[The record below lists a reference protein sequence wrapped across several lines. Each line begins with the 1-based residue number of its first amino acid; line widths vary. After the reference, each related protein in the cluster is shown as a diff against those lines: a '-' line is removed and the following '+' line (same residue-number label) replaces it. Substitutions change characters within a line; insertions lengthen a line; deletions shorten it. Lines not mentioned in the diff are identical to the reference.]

1 MIFGAGAQLMFLFSL
16 KLLVL
21 ALFYQLIT
29 ELLTALRQGSNVST
43 QASKDSVPPDIASPV
58 HPVILQRDTSASPT
72 GAGSPTASGRVMAVA
87 SPKRLST
94 ANLARDP
101 RTGKGVQYYLC
112 TVLSTIDYCCLKN
125 TLCLKVMYNIAEKTE
140 FTPRF
145 LLL

>member
-1 MIFGAGAQLMFLFSL
+1 MFN
-16 KLLVL
+16 
-21 ALFYQLIT
+21 QLIT

-43 QASKDSVPPDIASPV
+43 QASKDSVAPDIASPV

-101 RTGKGVQYYLC
+101 RTGKGVKYYLLI
-112 TVLSTIDYCCLKN
+112 VYH
-125 TLCLKVMYNIAEKTE
+125 
-140 FTPRF
+140 
-145 LLL
+145 